1 MLLLHANLPP
11 ILQRHISTVG
21 LLQTNISYCPN
32 TVIMFCPETPQ
43 GSVMWL
49 VLSYHAVVYLVLS
62 DHCLPDPERW
72 RPCNNCCFTWQ
83 AFGQLPKAL
92 RGMSFYHPYGAA
104 AREERADF
112 RHVKTIS
119 STQQTAMVLKRIYN
133 LLPGSCSLRG
143 NRPCGGVVDPVPKR
157 DIYSI
162 IIFLLF
168 RP

>member
-1 MLLLHANLPP
+1 MINPFFHKSNYPESLGGTLNTIKMKFACDWCSYYMLIYHLYYKGIFRLWASCKQRYHIAPNSNFVLP
-11 ILQRHISTVG
+11 RNATG
-21 LLQTNISYCPN
+21 YC
-32 TVIMFCPETPQ
+32 
-43 GSVMWL
+43 SVMWL

-112 RHVKTIS
+112 RHVKTS
-119 STQQTAMVLKRIYN
+119 S
-133 LLPGSCSLRG
+133 SLR
-143 NRPCGGVVDPVPKR
+143 NR
-157 DIYSI
+157 
-162 IIFLLF
+162 LLWF
-168 RP
+168 SK